1 VLGKSINSE
10 QVKLYMKERKAGK
23 SQEAAAAKVGISERS
38 GRRIEK
44 GDLQSGSK
52 RKRNWRTRKDPFEA
66 VWKEEIEPLLSKNAE
81 FSPITLFEKLQKD
94 HPGKYQDS
102 TLRTFQRRVSQWKA
116 LSGPGKEVMFRQDQ
130 VIGRMGLSDFT
141 KLKEVTI
148 TIEGQPLTH
157 LLYHFRLAF
166 SGWCSVNII
175 HGGES
180 YTALAASLQDALWRL
195 GGVPHEHRSDSLSA
209 AYRNLTKDAAEDV
222 TLRYEALCRHYGMEP
237 TRNNRG
243 AGHENGAVE
252 SPHGHLK
259 KRIHQALLL
268 RDSCDF
274 SSVSAY
280 ADFLAD
286 IVRDIN
292 AHKKDKVEEE
302 LLHLHPLPLQRT
314 ADYTEL
320 VVRVTTSSTIQVKRV
335 LYTVPSRLIGE
346 SLRVHMYDNRLD
358 IYLGATLT
366 VTLARVFAS
375 DHNHRARQVDY
386 RHVIASLERKPQ
398 AFRYSQLRDDLL
410 PSDEYRAVWNWIDLE
425 MEPRKACKTMV
436 GILALADRAD
446 CERQLGEYLQKM
458 MVCQTVPSLLE
469 LQHKFDKQ
477 GGNIPDITV
486 QQPPVASYDD
496 LLLKANVEG
505 VH

>member
-1 VLGKSINSE
+1 MLGNPINSE
-10 QVKLYMKERKAGK
+10 QVKLYMEQRKEGK
-23 SQEAAAAKVGISERS
+23 TQETAAAKTGMSERS

-44 GDLQSGSK
+44 GEHRSGT
-52 RKRNWRTRKDPFEA
+52 RQIRNWRTRTDPFGD
-66 VWKEEIEPLLSKNAE
+66 VWKEEIEPLLLKNSQL
-81 FSPITLFEKLQKD
+81 SPMTLFEKLQKD
-94 HPGKYQDS
+94 HPGEYQDS
-102 TLRTFQRRVSQWKA
+102 KLRTFQRRVSEWKA
-116 LSGPGKEVMFRQDQ
+116 LYGSEKEVMFRQEQ
-130 VIGRMGLSDFT
+130 IVGRMGLSDFT
-141 KLKEVTI
+141 KLKKVTI
-148 TIEGQPLTH
+148 TIQGQPFTH

-166 SGWCSVNII
+166 SGWCSVNVI

-180 YTALAASLQDALWRL
+180 YTALAESLQDALWRL

-209 AYRNLTKDAAEDV
+209 AYRNLTKDAARDV
-222 TLRYEALCRHYGMEP
+222 TLRYEELCQHYGMEP

-243 AGHENGAVE
+243 EGHENGAIE

-274 SSVSAY
+274 ASVSAY
-280 ADFLAD
+280 ADFLAG

-302 LLHLHPLPLQRT
+302 RLHLQPLPLQRT
-314 ADYTEL
+314 ADYTEH
-320 VVRVTTSSTIQVKRV
+320 VARVSTSSTIQVKRV

-346 SLRVHMYDNRLD
+346 SLRVHIYDNRLE
-358 IYLGATLT
+358 IYLGATHTITLT
-366 VTLARVFAS
+366 RVFAS

-398 AFRYSQLRDDLL
+398 AFRYSRLRDDLL
-410 PSDEYRAVWNWIDLE
+410 PSELYKTLWDWLDLE

-436 GILALADRAD
+436 GILALANRAD
-446 CERQLGEYLQKM
+446 CEHQLGDYLQTM
-458 MVCQTVPSLLE
+458 MARQTVPNLLD
-469 LQHKFDKQ
+469 LQRKFDKKR
-477 GGNIPDITV
+477 NNTPDIAV
-486 QQPPVASYDD
+486 QQPLAASYND
-496 LLLKANVEG
+496 LLQKANPQE

>member
-1 VLGKSINSE
+1 LGNPINSE
-10 QVKLYMKERKAGK
+10 QVKLYMKERKAGN
-23 SQEAAAAKVGISERS
+23 SQETAAAKAGICERS

-44 GDLQSGSK
+44 GDLQLGSK
-52 RKRNWRTRKDPFEA
+52 RTRDWRTRTDPFGD
-66 VWKEEIEPLLSKNAE
+66 VWKEEIEPLLSKN
-81 FSPITLFEKLQKD
+81 SQILPMTLFEKLQKD
-94 HPGKYQDS
+94 HPGEYQDS
-102 TLRTFQRRVSQWKA
+102 KLRTFQRRVSEWKA
-116 LSGPGKEVMFRQDQ
+116 LYGPEKEVMFRQEQ

-148 TIEGQPLTH
+148 TIQGRPFAH

-166 SGWCSVNII
+166 SGWCSVSVI

-180 YTALAASLQDALWRL
+180 YAALAEGLQDALWRL
-195 GGVPHEHRSDSLSA
+195 GGAPREHRSDSLSA
-209 AYRNLTKDAAEDV
+209 AYRNLTKDAVKDV
-222 TLRYEALCRHYGMEP
+222 TLRYEEFCQHYGMEP

-243 AGHENGAVE
+243 EGHENGAIE

-274 SSVSAY
+274 ASVSAY

-302 LLHLHPLPLQRT
+302 RLHLQPLPLQRT
-314 ADYTEL
+314 ADYTEQ
-320 VVRVTTSSTIQVKRV
+320 VARVSTSSTIQVKRV

-346 SLRVHMYDNRLD
+346 SLRVHIYDNRLE
-358 IYLGATLT
+358 IHLGAIHT
-366 VTLARVFAS
+366 VTLARIFAS
-375 DHNHRARQVDY
+375 DHNHRARRVDY
-386 RHVIASLERKPQ
+386 RHVVASLERKPQ

-410 PSDEYRAVWNWIDLE
+410 PNELYKSLWGWLDLE
-425 MEPRKACKTMV
+425 MAPRKACKTMV
-436 GILALADRAD
+436 GILALAARTD
-446 CERQLGEYLQKM
+446 CEDQLGDYLQTM
-458 MVCQTVPSLLE
+458 MARRTVPNLLD
-469 LQHKFDKQ
+469 LQHKFDKKRK
-477 GGNIPDITV
+477 NIPDIAV
-486 QQPPVASYDD
+486 QQPLAASYNV
-496 LLLKANVEG
+496 LLQTANPQE